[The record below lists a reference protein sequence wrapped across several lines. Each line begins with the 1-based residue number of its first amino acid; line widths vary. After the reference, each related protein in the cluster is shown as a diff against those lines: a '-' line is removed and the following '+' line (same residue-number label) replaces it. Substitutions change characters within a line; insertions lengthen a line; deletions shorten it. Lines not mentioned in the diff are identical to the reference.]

1 MSRFSEIVQLIRAL
15 EKEMI
20 FAADKV
26 KVIAPHQAMKT
37 SGRVQQ

>member
-1 MSRFSEIVQLIRAL
+1 
-15 EKEMI
+15 MI

-37 SGRVQQ
+37 SGRVQQWLHAVLNYALDGC